1 MASRFLVPFSSG
13 RGWMG
18 VDPLLDLHREMNRLF
33 DDVFRGSGGQGDGG
47 SGGMVSMPRLD
58 MHESDNE
65 LCLTADLPGV
75 TPKDVDLQIDGD
87 VLTISGERKA
97 ENEQK
102 QQNYHLM
109 ERSYG
114 RFQRRVQLPFTPD
127 AGQVKANF
135 EHGVL
140 TVRIPRQAE
149 QQRSR
154 RIEVR
159 SGAEPSQPAVG
170 MSSGGATSSN
180 AGQNGSQASAQGGQ
194 QPSQGGGGGS
204 RPSA

>member
-1 MASRFLVPFSSG
+1 MASRFLTPFSSG
-13 RGWMG
+13 RGLMG
-18 VDPLLDLHREMNRLF
+18 ADPLLDLHREMNRLF
-33 DDVFRGSGGQGDGG
+33 DDVFRGGSGQGSAG
-47 SGGMVSMPRLD
+47 SGAMASMPGLD
-58 MHESDNE
+58 MHESGNE

-75 TPKDVDLQIDGD
+75 TPQEVDLQIDGD
-87 VLTISGERKA
+87 VLTISGERKG

-102 QQNYHLM
+102 QQDYHLM

-127 AGQVKANF
+127 PGQVKANF

-140 TVRIPRQAE
+140 TVRMPRQAE

-159 SGAEPSQPAVG
+159 SGAEASPAAVG
-170 MSSGGATSSN
+170 MSGGGAGSTN
-180 AGQNGSQASAQGGQ
+180 AATNGSQASGQGGQ
-194 QPSQGGGGGS
+194 QPPQTGQGGS